1 MTCGTYFGGKRS
13 IPSFSQ
19 PELRLFRD
27 EKIIYVL
34 FHISKYILTKFNG
47 TVKKT
52 ALYSVLGLRE
62 KRIYL
67 THGRE
72 KENNIKQCN
81 CNCNC
86 NDVSGNLVSSIYF
99 RLL

>member
-1 MTCGTYFGGKRS
+1 M
-13 IPSFSQ
+13 
-19 PELRLFRD
+19 
-27 EKIIYVL
+27 
-34 FHISKYILTKFNG
+34 
-47 TVKKT
+47 T

-86 NDVSGNLVSSIYF
+86 NNANGNLVSSIYF